1 MYATEKLEN
10 FRWISKI
17 VATYSPYTLTG
28 ADLAPGALHQD
39 LAEIGKF
46 PISQPLWLNVISGRP
61 IPSTATIGQFA
72 EVAYSAASVSIEYL
86 LVNCASLSKPG
97 LPLEHYDAIRDS
109 ILVDSFRGNFADL
122 PTYIAYRPS
131 MSQLIVSISGTS
143 SVKHALQDLRVVRT
157 PHPSGRGTVHS
168 GFWALYQGIKTRIIA
183 GIQKGVEGHSPAE
196 IVLTGHSMGGSIAYL
211 LCIDL
216 LSDKDLLSSDI
227 KLQVAVFG
235 SPRTGDADLVSYFRE
250 LIASYRKRKGKDND
264 FKEYSVKGYNDGKHR
279 RNL

>member
-1 MYATEKLEN
+1 
-10 FRWISKI
+10 
-17 VATYSPYTLTG
+17 
-28 ADLAPGALHQD
+28 
-39 LAEIGKF
+39 
-46 PISQPLWLNVISGRP
+46 
-61 IPSTATIGQFA
+61 
-72 EVAYSAASVSIEYL
+72 
-86 LVNCASLSKPG
+86 

-109 ILVDSFRGNFADL
+109 ILVDSFQGSFADL
-122 PTYIAYRPS
+122 PTYVAYRPS
-131 MSQLIVSISGTS
+131 ASQLIVSISGTS

-168 GFWALYQGIKTRIIA
+168 GFWTLYQGIKTRVIA
-183 GIQKGVEGHSPAE
+183 GIQKGVEGHFPTE

-216 LSDKDLLSSDI
+216 LSDKDLLSFDI

-264 FKEYSVKGYNDGKHR
+264 FKEYSVKGYNDGVPALPPTRLGYRHFCQESIYTVGGKLYRTPPAECEHALFRVVQEDDATGVPLFPKGGHNYYSGRDLEKFSR
-279 RNL
+279 RIMWLNRAAPEKEGWEDRYMELLRKNS